1 MSRTEDRMTARLTE
15 ITRAAVDR
23 CATEIPFYRALPRDL
38 LDGEVHRAFT
48 ETTRLIAKTLREER
62 APDAVELTE
71 IIDWS
76 ARRAA
81 DGLPL
86 DAAIAAYL
94 VASMTEFELLSEG
107 TDAPELR
114 RYAVH
119 TLRYLASVL
128 PAVAL
133 AHLHE
138 QQQIEG
144 QRRDLRRDLVAALLS
159 GEPAAELAEQ
169 SGITLAPGY
178 LVVLLRL
185 APAEPG
191 EPDVRRTV
199 RRVQSALDAH
209 QQTDVLTALTT
220 DGGTVL
226 LPRAPDAFERLPA
239 LLSRIGAATARPV
252 TAAAATA
259 DTLGAVPDALAEAE
273 DVAALARRLHL
284 PPGLYRLDDVLVE
297 YQLARPGRALARL
310 AAKLEPL
317 AANPVLLETARTFV
331 RHGRNRSRTAAEL
344 RIHRNTLDY
353 RLGKIAK
360 LTGLDLSDPDGMRI
374 LDAAVTARAL
384 L

>member
-1 MSRTEDRMTARLTE
+1 MAARLTE

-23 CATEIPFYRALPRDL
+23 CAAEIPFYRALPRDL
-38 LDGEVHRAFT
+38 LDGEVRRAFT
-48 ETTRLIAKTLREER
+48 ETTRLIAKTLGEER

-107 TDAPELR
+107 SDAPELR
-114 RYAVH
+114 RFAVH
-119 TLRYLASVL
+119 ILRYLASVL

-169 SGITLAPGY
+169 SGVTLAPGY

-191 EPDVRRTV
+191 EPGEPDVRRTV
-199 RRVQSALDAH
+199 RRVQSALDAD

-226 LPRAPDAFERLPA
+226 LPRAPDALERLPA

-252 TAAAATA
+252 TAAAAEA
-259 DTLGAVPDALAEAE
+259 DTLAAVPDALAEAE
-273 DVAALARRLHL
+273 DVAALARRLRL

-317 AANPVLLETARTFV
+317 AGSPVLLETARAFV
-331 RHGRNRSRTAAEL
+331 RHGHNRSRTAAEL

-360 LTGLDLSDPDGMRI
+360 LTGLDLSDADGMRI
-374 LDAAVTARAL
+374 LDAAVTARTL

>member
-1 MSRTEDRMTARLTE
+1 MTARLPE

-23 CATEIPFYRALPRDL
+23 CAAEIPFYRALPREL

-48 ETTRLIAKTLREER
+48 ETTRLIARTLREER
-62 APDAVELTE
+62 TPNATELTE

-94 VASMTEFELLSEG
+94 VAMMTEFELLSDE
-107 TDAPELR
+107 TAPSELR

-119 TLRYLASVL
+119 TLRYLSSVL

-144 QRRDLRRDLVAALLS
+144 QRRDLRRDLVSALLS
-159 GEPAAELAEQ
+159 GEPAAEPAEQ
-169 SGITLAPGY
+169 SGVALASAY

-185 APAEPG
+185 APG
-191 EPDVRRTV
+191 GTGTRSTI

-209 QQTDVLTALTT
+209 QQADVLTALTV

-226 LPRAPDAFERLPA
+226 LPAPPSAFDRLPA
-239 LLSRIGAATARPV
+239 LLARIGEATGRPV
-252 TAAAATA
+252 TAAAAASDDLAT
-259 DTLGAVPDALAEAE
+259 VPDALAEAE
-273 DVAALARRLHL
+273 EVADLVRRLHL
-284 PPGLYRLDDVLVE
+284 PPGLYRLDDVLLE
-297 YQLARPGRALARL
+297 YQLTRPGRALERL

-317 AANPVLLETARTFV
+317 TGNPVLLETARSFV
-331 RHGRNRSRTAAEL
+331 RHGHNRTRTAAEL

-360 LTGLDLSDPDGMRI
+360 ITGLDLADPQGVRL

-384 L
+384 QA

>member
-1 MSRTEDRMTARLTE
+1 MSRIEDQMTARLAE

-48 ETTRLIAKTLREER
+48 ETTRLIARTLKDER
-62 APDAVELTE
+62 VPDPVELTE

-94 VASMTEFELLSEG
+94 VATMTEFELLSEG
-107 TDAPELR
+107 IDALELR

-119 TLRYLASVL
+119 SLRYLASVL

-144 QRRDLRRDLVAALLS
+144 QRRDLRRDLVAALLA

-169 SGITLAPGY
+169 SGVTLAPGY

-185 APAEPG
+185 APG
-191 EPDVRRTV
+191 ESDTRRTI

-209 QQTDVLTALTT
+209 QQADVLTALTA

-226 LPRAPDAFERLPA
+226 LPWAPDALERLPA
-239 LLSRIGAATARPV
+239 LLGRIGAATARPV
-252 TAAAATA
+252 TAAVAAA
-259 DTLGAVPDALAEAE
+259 DTPAAVPDALGEAAE
-273 DVAALARRLHL
+273 VADLVHRLQL
-284 PPGLYRLDDVLVE
+284 PPALYRLDDVLLE
-297 YQLARPGRALARL
+297 YQLTRPGRALTRL
-310 AAKLEPL
+310 AAKLDAL
-317 AANPVLLETARTFV
+317 ARNPVLLETARTFV
-331 RHGRNRSRTAAEL
+331 RHGHNRSRTSTEL

-360 LTGLDLSDPDGMRI
+360 LTGLDLADPGGMRL
-374 LDAAVTARAL
+374 LDAAVTAHAL

>member
-1 MSRTEDRMTARLTE
+1 MSRTEDRMLARLPE

-23 CATEIPFYRALPRDL
+23 CAAEIPFYRALPREL
-38 LDGEVHRAFT
+38 LDGEVHSAFT
-48 ETTRLIAKTLREER
+48 ATTRLIAGTLREER
-62 APDAVELTE
+62 VPNAVELTE

-94 VASMTEFELLSEG
+94 VASVTEFELLCDGS
-107 TDAPELR
+107 DARETR
-114 RYAVH
+114 RYAAH

-144 QRRDLRRDLVAALLS
+144 QRRDLRRDLVSALLS

-169 SGITLAPGY
+169 SGVTLAPGY

-185 APAEPG
+185 APGESEP
-191 EPDVRRTV
+191 RRTI

-209 QQTDVLTALTT
+209 QQADVLTALTT

-226 LPRAPDAFERLPA
+226 LPLTPDASAQLPA
-239 LLSRIGAATARPV
+239 LLARIGEATARPA
-252 TAAAATA
+252 TAAVAAA
-259 DTLGAVPDALAEAE
+259 GALDAVPDALGEAE
-273 DVAALARRLHL
+273 EVAALVHRLDL
-284 PPGLYRLDDVLVE
+284 PPGLYRLDDVLLE
-297 YQLARPGRALARL
+297 YQLTRPGRALTRL

-317 AANPVLLETARTFV
+317 AGNPVLLETARCFV
-331 RHGRNRSRTAAEL
+331 RHGHNRSRTSTEL

-353 RLGKIAK
+353 RLGRITKI
-360 LTGLDLSDPDGMRI
+360 TGLDLADPRGVRL